1 MLFPVKAKRT
11 EVRFIRLSSIYY
23 IEADGD
29 DILIRTRAKGPVRS
43 CERLGQAA
51 ERLAQYDNF
60 FRTHR
65 SYIVN
70 LERVTRLRI
79 EGPDTYALQLAPPVN
94 KWIPISEQCYCALR
108 QKIRF

>member
-1 MLFPVKAKRT
+1 MLFPVKVKRA
-11 EVRFIRLSSIYY
+11 EIRFIQLASIYY

-43 CERLGQAA
+43 CERLGDAA
-51 ERLAQYDNF
+51 ERLAKYDNF

-79 EGPDTYALQLAPPVN
+79 EGSDTYALQLAPPVN
-94 KWIPISEQCYCALR
+94 KWIPVSEERYHALR
-108 QKIRF
+108 QKIQF